1 MERCTHCGENFG
13 YICADDM
20 PCYLTIVVVG
30 NIIAPFFM
38 LTDRLYSLSGYVH
51 GAIRLLL
58 ALLLMFYFLPRLK
71 GVALVWMW
79 RIGLT
84 GNETQCV
91 EAGE

>member
-1 MERCTHCGENFG
+1 
-13 YICADDM
+13 M

-38 LTDRLYSLSGYVH
+38 PTDRLYSLSVYVH

-79 RIGLT
+79 RTGLT